1 MLEFQVLLVEEH
13 QTVTMLKIKLKKI
26 RELINTRNYDS
37 DIARYIPGV
46 LEMKFQGMLEDIDT
60 R

>member
-26 RELINTRNYDS
+26 RELINTRNYDA